1 MKNIIIIIFA
11 FYSTYS
17 FSDIKISKI
26 YYNNDYLFAHIE
38 TLPIVD
44 VSLTF
49 KSGSSY
55 DGQYKGLSNIM
66 LNTLM
71 NSDVEGKKLI
81 HHFENVGANLSYST
95 NRESI
100 SITMRSLS
108 EITQVINLSKLI
120 NQALRENKI
129 TREVFELE
137 KEKIL
142 RTISDINKKPD
153 LILQSN
159 IFSTIFHNTGL
170 AHDIVGTSESIQSLS
185 IEDILKHRNKILS
198 INNIEVNIVGD
209 ISEKDSIKVI
219 SNLVEGFSVKK
230 KLEEKK
236 YELSAA
242 NKHIEFDSEQS
253 HLAIVIPTVPRTHED
268 YYNLMVAN
276 YILGGSGFGS
286 WLMEEIR
293 EKRGLSYSVYS
304 YISSNKTHGYL
315 KISLQTKNENL
326 SLSKSIISKQ
336 LERLRNFNISE
347 KAINDAKSSIL
358 KSFEMRID
366 TNKKLLNLI
375 SAINSLDLNT
385 KYFAEYREKINR
397 VDIDTIKN
405 ALDKSIDFSRKSI
418 ISVGRTV
425 EK

>member
-1 MKNIIIIIFA
+1 
-11 FYSTYS
+11 
-17 FSDIKISKI
+17 
-26 YYNNDYLFAHIE
+26 
-38 TLPIVD
+38 
-44 VSLTF
+44 
-49 KSGSSY
+49 
-55 DGQYKGLSNIM
+55 M

-230 KLEEKK
+230 KLEEK
-236 YELSAA
+236 
-242 NKHIEFDSEQS
+242 N
-253 HLAIVIPTVPRTHED
+253 
-268 YYNLMVAN
+268 MN
-276 YILGGSGFGS
+276 YQPQI
-286 WLMEEIR
+286 
-293 EKRGLSYSVYS
+293 
-304 YISSNKTHGYL
+304 
-315 KISLQTKNENL
+315 
-326 SLSKSIISKQ
+326 
-336 LERLRNFNISE
+336 NI
-347 KAINDAKSSIL
+347 
-358 KSFEMRID
+358 
-366 TNKKLLNLI
+366 LNLI
-375 SAINSLDLNT
+375 RSNLIWQ
-385 KYFAEYREKINR
+385 
-397 VDIDTIKN
+397 
-405 ALDKSIDFSRKSI
+405 
-418 ISVGRTV
+418 
-425 EK
+425 